1 MRPVLVPFCL
11 RGGRSAGAGQATSPQ
26 EKLPPPPPAASQV
39 NMPQLLAFAGLR
51 PDTAVTGPLDEV
63 VCPPYDIITEEQ
75 RVELL
80 GRSPF
85 NVVRVELPV
94 GRYREAAT
102 RFEEWKQS
110 GALAREPAPALY
122 GYRMS
127 YIGVGGEVRHTFGVM
142 GALVLEPPG
151 HGILPHEQ
159 TTPKAKGDRLE
170 LIRAVHANTSPI
182 WCLCGEP
189 GLAAAL
195 GAPPPGGPEG
205 ENLVAVAQDDEGTLH
220 ELWPIYDGQVL
231 AEVARIVGAKPL
243 LVADGHHR
251 YETALAY
258 QAEQRAELLSSGAA
272 TPESTVGYDAVLTLV
287 VELSEA
293 HLQVLAIHRLVS
305 GMPAGF
311 DFLGL
316 LADEFDLEPATA
328 EGEALLAEMA
338 AKGALGVVVPSG
350 SWLAR
355 PRPGGAD
362 VRYDLDSSRIDAAL
376 RRLPPHSLVY
386 EHDPVRAVAEVRT
399 GAANAAVLC
408 RPATVSQIARTAEG
422 GERMPPKTTFFWPK
436 PRTGMVFRDF
446 ATGPGRA

>member
-1 MRPVLVPFCL
+1 
-11 RGGRSAGAGQATSPQ
+11 
-26 EKLPPPPPAASQV
+26 
-39 NMPQLLAFAGLR
+39 MPQLLAFAGLR

-80 GRSPF
+80 DRSPF
-85 NVVRVELPV
+85 NVVRVELPN
-94 GRYREAAT
+94 GRYREAAAL
-102 RFEEWKQS
+102 FEEWKQS
-110 GALAREPAPALY
+110 GALVREPEPALY
-122 GYRMS
+122 AYRMS
-127 YIGVGGEVRHTFGVM
+127 YISVRGEVRQTFGVM

-182 WCLCGEP
+182 WCLCSEG

-195 GAPPPGGPEG
+195 GGPPEPDGPAGSAP
-205 ENLVAVAQDDEGTLH
+205 VAVAQDDEGTLH
-220 ELWPIYDGQVL
+220 ELWPIYDPRAQK
-231 AEVARIVGAKPL
+231 EVAQVVAAKPL

-258 QAEQRAELLSSGAA
+258 QAEQRAARLSSGAGSSGA
-272 TPESTVGYDAVLTLV
+272 ASSGAGTPEGAAGYGALLAFV

-305 GMPAGF
+305 GMPAAF

-316 LADEFDLEPATA
+316 LVDSFELEPASGDA
-328 EGEALLAEMA
+328 AALLAEMA
-338 AKGALGVVVPSG
+338 SQGAMGVATSSG

-355 PRPGGAD
+355 PCPGGAD
-362 VRYDLDSSRIDAAL
+362 ARYELDSSRIDAVL
-376 RRLPPHSLVY
+376 HRLPPHSLVY
-386 EHDPVRAVAEVRT
+386 EHDPVRALAEVRT

-422 GERMPPKTTFFWPK
+422 GDRMPPKTTFFWPK

-446 ATGPGRA
+446 EATP